1 MEKKELEVFAQTYRK
16 VEAICT
22 EIMNKLAC
30 EEGGNVYE
38 CVVNSVYPEFESLY
52 IEDDGNVAFS
62 WYQDEC
68 GREVGRGFV
77 RVPKEIIINENID
90 EWCENRTKEHRR
102 QLQLAEEK
110 RERKL
115 YEELKKKYGDS

>member
-1 MEKKELEVFAQTYRK
+1 MDKRELEVFEQTYRK

-30 EEGGNVYE
+30 EEGGNVYD
-38 CVVNSVYPEFESLY
+38 CIVNSEFPEFESVY
-52 IEDDGNVAFS
+52 IDEDGDVAFS
-62 WYQDEC
+62 WYEEDC
-68 GREVGRGFV
+68 GREIERGFV
-77 RVPKEIIINENID
+77 RVPKEVIINENID
-90 EWCENRTKEHRR
+90 EWCEIRIKEHHK
-102 QLQLAEEK
+102 QLEQVEEQ